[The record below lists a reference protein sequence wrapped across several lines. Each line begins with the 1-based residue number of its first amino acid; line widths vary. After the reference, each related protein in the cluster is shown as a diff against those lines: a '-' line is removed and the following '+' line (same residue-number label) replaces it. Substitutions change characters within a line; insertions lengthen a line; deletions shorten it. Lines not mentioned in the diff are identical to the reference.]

1 MTELH
6 RREPYAQKK
15 ISIHLD
21 PPAYDTPIENKT
33 GSSLGPQ
40 AKSPNNLSSPSSSTP
55 LNKPPYREHAGEGSQ
70 YIRDFI
76 LGVNDGLISTL
87 LLVFGIVGGG
97 ADSRTV
103 LLAGISGAVAGAISM
118 GLGEYMATKS
128 QSEVTAGNLEIE
140 KEHFL
145 YYRDQELD
153 QLRGFLQSCK
163 LTGRLLDEVVDVI
176 GKDDEALMKMM
187 MAFEF
192 GVQEDQV
199 RSPLT
204 AMWMSGRL
212 FLLGSLPS
220 VLPFLF
226 TKDVTTDCIIAGCL
240 CALALFVAG
249 AWKTRTTKGNVWRAG
264 FENLGAGALGAGVS
278 YCIGLLYNLAA

>member
-6 RREPYAQKK
+6 RRESYAHRTVAVHIDLPKDNEPSETRPVASTATPDSK
-15 ISIHLD
+15 
-21 PPAYDTPIENKT
+21 TPINPT
-33 GSSLGPQ
+33 Q
-40 AKSPNNLSSPSSSTP
+40 
-55 LNKPPYREHAGEGSQ
+55 KPPYREHAGEGSQ

-97 ADSRTV
+97 ADARTV
-103 LLAGISGAVAGAISM
+103 LLAGIAGAVAGAISM

-128 QSEVTAGNLEIE
+128 QAEVTAGNLEIE

-163 LTGRLLDEVVDVI
+163 VTGRLLDDVVSVI

-187 MAFEF
+187 VAFEF
-192 GVQEDQV
+192 GVQEDTV
-199 RSPLT
+199 RSPMT

-220 VLPFLF
+220 VLPFMF
-226 TKDVTTDCIIAGCL
+226 TNNVTTDIIIAACC

-249 AWKTRTTKGNVWRAG
+249 AWKTRTTHGNVWRAG
-264 FENLGAGALGAGVS
+264 FENLGSGILGAAVS
-278 YCIGLLYNLAA
+278 YCIGLIYAQIRSA